1 MAAGVR
7 VTQREQK
14 PRPGRETARQ
24 WGEEQPNLSPKV
36 SEDEAMDMGDSMGAV
51 LCLEPFPGDPLRG
64 CCLDLLSYLVAWA
77 KKCRGSL
84 LVGLSLLMVK
94 RQRSRAG

>member
-24 WGEEQPNLSPKV
+24 WGEEQPNLSPRA
-36 SEDEAMDMGDSMGAV
+36 SEDEARDMQDSVGAA
-51 LCLEPFPGDPLRG
+51 LSLQSCPGDLLWG
-64 CCLDLLSYLVAWA
+64 CCLDPLSYLV
-77 KKCRGSL
+77 CLG
-84 LVGLSLLMVK
+84 
-94 RQRSRAG
+94 